1 MLRIDALEKT
11 FTQGGR
17 SLTVFKG
24 LSLHVAEGE
33 IVALVG
39 QSGSGKSTLL
49 HMAGL
54 LDTPSAGQVIVAGQ
68 DAITMKEGER
78 TLMRSRDIGFI
89 YQFHHLLPEFTAQEN
104 VAMARVIAGEKPAEA
119 GRKASI
125 LLKSLGLGQRLDHRP
140 AELSGGEQQRVAI
153 ARALVNEPTLILAD
167 EPTGNLDPGTSAEVF
182 ELLMDQVRQRHIG
195 ALVATHNHDLAAK
208 MDRTLELKDGRLV

>member
-1 MLRIDALEKT
+1 MEALRYELLRIDALEKT
-11 FTQGGR
+11 FTRYGR

-140 AELSGGEQQRVAI
+140 AELSGGEATSPSR
-153 ARALVNEPTLILAD
+153 ARW
-167 EPTGNLDPGTSAEVF
+167 
-182 ELLMDQVRQRHIG
+182 
-195 ALVATHNHDLAAK
+195 
-208 MDRTLELKDGRLV
+208 